1 MKRLIAVFICI
12 IMLAASF
19 VGCSKEERAG
29 FNGNADEYVY
39 IYEEGRNRDWEEDI
53 IFLAKTFLELHPV
66 FLDGNSFGYIASP
79 GNLTVESVNFYDEKK
94 LKSFID
100 AVDLLIPKIDELS
113 DLMIFMELNR
123 LVAITGDAYSYV
135 GDYNIEKVFP
145 IKVWGFY
152 TDGEYGIYVTAIDE
166 EYSHL
171 KYSKLESINGVSVK
185 DIIKK
190 LKEYVPLSEC
200 SLYTRYSSY
209 FSFREYLA
217 ATGVMNYEDE
227 SATYCF
233 IKSDGTKEEAELSIC
248 DSKDSPKDQL
258 RKEFVFFDNSESNFY
273 YKILDEETLYIRIS
287 IFHEEDYYS
296 LGKLAHEIETEAKN
310 NKIKKTI
317 IDLRG
322 GAGGST
328 GISGYDTFLKTVC
341 EEEFGKVY
349 ILNDGANM
357 HVGIQAASIIRQHN
371 PNSLIVGSASEGPNF
386 YTHNGPYFYLP
397 NNGNRF
403 LCSDRMIISWY
414 GYDYDELMPDIEIHQ
429 TIDDYKNGIDTV
441 LKAVIEME

>member
-152 TDGEYGIYVTAIDE
+152 TDGEY
-166 EYSHL
+166 
-171 KYSKLESINGVSVK
+171 
-185 DIIKK
+185 
-190 LKEYVPLSEC
+190 
-200 SLYTRYSSY
+200 
-209 FSFREYLA
+209 
-217 ATGVMNYEDE
+217 
-227 SATYCF
+227 
-233 IKSDGTKEEAELSIC
+233 
-248 DSKDSPKDQL
+248 
-258 RKEFVFFDNSESNFY
+258 
-273 YKILDEETLYIRIS
+273 
-287 IFHEEDYYS
+287 
-296 LGKLAHEIETEAKN
+296 
-310 NKIKKTI
+310 
-317 IDLRG
+317 
-322 GAGGST
+322 
-328 GISGYDTFLKTVC
+328 
-341 EEEFGKVY
+341 
-349 ILNDGANM
+349 
-357 HVGIQAASIIRQHN
+357 
-371 PNSLIVGSASEGPNF
+371 
-386 YTHNGPYFYLP
+386 
-397 NNGNRF
+397 
-403 LCSDRMIISWY
+403 
-414 GYDYDELMPDIEIHQ
+414 
-429 TIDDYKNGIDTV
+429 
-441 LKAVIEME
+441 